1 MAVTTERWT
10 EDGIAKPLP
19 PEWFIQKDTSAEMR
33 WEAMQ
38 GQGYFVPTERFF
50 VRNHTTTPRVDPL
63 AYELEIHGRGL
74 RGRPVRFTYD
84 QLTSLPSVERT
95 VAIECAG
102 NGRSLFGS
110 QQGMQVPG
118 TAWGLGAIG
127 VTRWRGVP
135 LSEVLERAGLRDD
148 AVDVMPVGLDD
159 PYVADGIDHGRVRRP
174 LPVGKA
180 LDDVILAYEMNGE
193 VLPPDH
199 GYPVRLV
206 VPGWIG
212 IASVKW
218 IGRIEVSTARLW
230 SPWNTKWYPRS
241 FSEQVVKSAFELPW
255 EATLPRV
262 DHVLQGRAWSATG
275 PVKRVDVSTDGGA
288 TWQRARLHE
297 PNRRSAWV
305 RFSVPWTPPAGGPVE
320 LISRATGADGL
331 RQPDRV
337 PFNAD
342 GYMFYAA
349 ARHPVTVIG

>member
-1 MAVTTERWT
+1 M
-10 EDGIAKPLP
+10 
-19 PEWFIQKDTSAEMR
+19 
-33 WEAMQ
+33 
-38 GQGYFVPTERFF
+38 
-50 VRNHTTTPRVDPL
+50 
-63 AYELEIHGRGL
+63 
-74 RGRPVRFTYD
+74 
-84 QLTSLPSVERT
+84 
-95 VAIECAG
+95 
-102 NGRSLFGS
+102 
-110 QQGMQVPG
+110 
-118 TAWGLGAIG
+118 
-127 VTRWRGVP
+127 P

-218 IGRIEVSTARLW
+218 VGRIEVSTTRLW

-262 DHVLQGRAWSATG
+262 EQVLQGRAWSATG

-305 RFSVPWTPPAGGPVE
+305 RFSVPWTPPAQRPG
-320 LISRATGADGL
+320 RADL
-331 RQPDRV
+331 
-337 PFNAD
+337 
-342 GYMFYAA
+342 
-349 ARHPVTVIG
+349 ARHRRRRPAPARPRAVQRRRLHVLRGRPPPGHGHRVSRPASITSVVPVT

>member
-1 MAVTTERWT
+1 M
-10 EDGIAKPLP
+10 
-19 PEWFIQKDTSAEMR
+19 
-33 WEAMQ
+33 
-38 GQGYFVPTERFF
+38 
-50 VRNHTTTPRVDPL
+50 
-63 AYELEIHGRGL
+63 
-74 RGRPVRFTYD
+74 
-84 QLTSLPSVERT
+84 
-95 VAIECAG
+95 
-102 NGRSLFGS
+102 
-110 QQGMQVPG
+110 
-118 TAWGLGAIG
+118 
-127 VTRWRGVP
+127 
-135 LSEVLERAGLRDD
+135 
-148 AVDVMPVGLDD
+148 
-159 PYVADGIDHGRVRRP
+159 
-174 LPVGKA
+174 GKA

-218 IGRIEVSTARLW
+218 VGRIEVSTARLW

-262 DHVLQGRAWSATG
+262 EQVLQGRAWSATG

-305 RFSVPWTPPAGGPVE
+305 RFSVPWTPAESGPFD

-337 PFNAD
+337 RSTPTATCSTRQPGTRSRSSGEQAGVD
-342 GYMFYAA
+342 HQRRAG
-349 ARHPVTVIG
+349 H